1 MAFIA
6 DLLAI
11 RKAGGFASHSAKI
24 FCTFCDCL
32 RSELEGLDPHQWR
45 PRNGLEVRN
54 AAWEWYRA
62 QTKKARE
69 ALFATTGVRW
79 SSLQKLFYRDPVRH
93 TVLGVMHNWMEGI
106 LQHHARRKW
115 GIGIEPSSS
124 KGEEDVSLPHAQ
136 AGTDGAEPHFMEIDM
151 SDLPA
156 EVEELMEDSARHN
169 DAPSFQRRHTATP
182 DFRMDSSGEESG
194 DDEFL
199 QPDEESDSDDS
210 DDDSSN
216 TAPSKIPP
224 CLFNTADLGEIREAI
239 RDTILPSWVD
249 RPPTNLGDKSH
260 GKLKADNWFILFS
273 VMLPMA
279 LVELWTATGRDH
291 DSLLLQNFYDLV
303 TCTNIVGSYTT
314 SNTMADTFLM
324 HYIRYRTS
332 LQQLFPG
339 SSSVPNHHYAMHY
352 PELLKFWGPLMKIS
366 EFAYEHHNGMLQK
379 IKTNGH
385 MHDLD
390 YTMLQQICRRSRLS
404 AKIQDAAHACN
415 PLAKVYALMTP
426 HIGSPLL
433 PAGMQGDYLELMK
446 AHARGDKLDPQLYQL
461 MLEHLNN
468 WGFSARHYQQLP
480 HPMDAVVLS
489 PTGLQQRHFKYM
501 NRDFSDHTAH
511 EGNSSILYQLPTGE
525 RGAGFIHAIWSV
537 IVGHDAH
544 LLLVVTP
551 HEKLSDED
559 QGRNPFVGLPGLLI
573 QLGENAEDFD
583 VSNETP
589 SALQKSRAEAK
600 PEDTQDPSNPPESSD
615 NVSIPPPA
623 SRMCMKHPTPAPVQ
637 RPQHDHQSSQ
647 YARDLMSGEEH
658 TSVKPNNLSIPAGLQ
673 IPRQSFTIKEVPDE
687 GDEAGGIENALVAK
701 TGEAEALN
709 PRNLGDVRKHPD

>member
-1 MAFIA
+1 
-6 DLLAI
+6 
-11 RKAGGFASHSAKI
+11 
-24 FCTFCDCL
+24 FCDCL
-32 RSELEGLDPHQWR
+32 RSELEGLDPHQWQ

-54 AAWEWYRA
+54 AAWEWYHA

-69 ALFATTGVRW
+69 ALFATTGVQW

-136 AGTDGAEPHFMEIDM
+136 AGTDGAEPHFMEINM

-169 DAPSFQRRHTATP
+169 DAPSFQRHHTATP

-199 QPDEESDSDDS
+199 QPDEESISDDS

-216 TAPSKIPP
+216 TVPSKIPP
-224 CLFNTADLGEIREAI
+224 CLFNTADLGEIHKAI

-249 RPPTNLGDKSH
+249 CPLTNLGYKSH
-260 GKLKADNWFILFS
+260 GKLKADNWFILFL

-279 LVELWTATGRDH
+279 L
-291 DSLLLQNFYDLV
+291 
-303 TCTNIVGSYTT
+303 
-314 SNTMADTFLM
+314 
-324 HYIRYRTS
+324 
-332 LQQLFPG
+332 LFPG
-339 SSSVPNHHYAMHY
+339 SSFVPNHHYAMHY

-385 MHDLD
+385 MYDLD
-390 YTMLQQICRRSRLS
+390 YTMLQQICHRSCLS
-404 AKIQDAAHACN
+404 AKIQDAAHTCN
-415 PLAKVYALMTP
+415 PLAKVYALMTLR
-426 HIGSPLL
+426 IGSPLS

-480 HPMDAVVLS
+480 HLMDAVVLS

-544 LLLVVTP
+544 LLLVVT
-551 HEKLSDED
+551 LM
-559 QGRNPFVGLPGLLI
+559 R
-573 QLGENAEDFD
+573 
-583 VSNETP
+583 
-589 SALQKSRAEAK
+589 
-600 PEDTQDPSNPPESSD
+600 
-615 NVSIPPPA
+615 
-623 SRMCMKHPTPAPVQ
+623 
-637 RPQHDHQSSQ
+637 SSQ
-647 YARDLMSGEEH
+647 TKIKDG
-658 TSVKPNNLSIPAGLQ
+658 TPLQ
-673 IPRQSFTIKEVPDE
+673 GCQGS
-687 GDEAGGIENALVAK
+687 
-701 TGEAEALN
+701 
-709 PRNLGDVRKHPD
+709 